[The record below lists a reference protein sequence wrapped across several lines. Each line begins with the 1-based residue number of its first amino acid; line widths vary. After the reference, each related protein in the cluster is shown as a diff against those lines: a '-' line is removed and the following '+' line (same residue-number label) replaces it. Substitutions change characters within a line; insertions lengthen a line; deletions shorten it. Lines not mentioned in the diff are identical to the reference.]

1 MFYLIQLVLHS
12 SYTYLVNAFTGN
24 LPCDL
29 GIACAML
36 YYLSY
41 RNADTESS

>member
-1 MFYLIQLVLHS
+1 MHLADVLS
-12 SYTYLVNAFTGN
+12 NSTYTYLVNAFTGN